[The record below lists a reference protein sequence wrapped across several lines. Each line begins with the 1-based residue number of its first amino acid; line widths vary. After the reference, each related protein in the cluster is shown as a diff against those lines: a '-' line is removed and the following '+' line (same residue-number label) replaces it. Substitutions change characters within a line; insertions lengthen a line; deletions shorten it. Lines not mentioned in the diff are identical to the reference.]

1 MTLTRTHIQAFA
13 TLLRS
18 HATLVR
24 QIDQDLAAAGKVPLE
39 VYDLLL
45 ELEDAEGERLT
56 MRELALRSV
65 MSPSGI
71 TRLVDRMAK
80 KEFVCRQSNP
90 LDGRSTH
97 AVLCPAGKK
106 AREDAWPV
114 LQESLRKFFA
124 VQFTESEAEALR
136 SLLARCT
143 PKG

>member
-13 TLLRS
+13 SLLRS

-24 QIDQDLAAAGKVPLE
+24 QIDQDLTAEGKVPLE

-71 TRLVDRMAK
+71 TRLVDRMVK
-80 KEFVCRQSNP
+80 NEYVCRQSNP

-97 AVLCPAGKK
+97 AVLCPTGKR

-114 LQESLRKFFA
+114 LQESLKKHFA
-124 VQFTESEAEALR
+124 VQFSESEAESLR
-136 SLLARCT
+136 GLLARCS
-143 PKG
+143 PKR